1 MLSLGTRW
9 AIYRMKRSKR
19 KLEHLGVI
27 PQHEESPPREQ
38 ISEISKEKYKHSYYK
53 EDEVIDVEYVE
64 IN

>member
-1 MLSLGTRW
+1 
-9 AIYRMKRSKR
+9 MKRSKR

-38 ISEISKEKYKHSYYK
+38 ISGVSNEKYKHGYYK